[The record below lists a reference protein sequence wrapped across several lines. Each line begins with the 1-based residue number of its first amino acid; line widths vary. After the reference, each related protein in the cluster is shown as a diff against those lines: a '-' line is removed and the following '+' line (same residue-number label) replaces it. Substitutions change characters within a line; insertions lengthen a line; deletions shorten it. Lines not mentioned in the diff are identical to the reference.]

1 MSYKI
6 PKAPFYM
13 RVLEYDFPLPPTY
26 TTSPLPRLSP
36 YTSKPLP
43 DIPSVTSEG
52 SIYSVEVDELKNVN
66 DPAYVHPVFI
76 NSCLSQERGGST
88 TVEREFPVHQLHPA
102 CLGYFNHKEYQL
114 TMKSIRKAESR
125 AITKQNIPEISI
137 SPPSRGN
144 SIQRRRSTSKPI

>member
-1 MSYKI
+1 MSHKI

-52 SIYSVEVDELKNVN
+52 SIYSVEVDGFNNVD
-66 DPAYVHPVFI
+66 DPAYVHPVFM
-76 NSCLSQERGGST
+76 NSYLSQERGGSSAD
-88 TVEREFPVHQLHPA
+88 EKFPVHQLHPA
-102 CLGYFNHKEYQL
+102 CLGYFNYTKYQSAMEN
-114 TMKSIRKAESR
+114 MKNAESG
-125 AITKQNIPEISI
+125 AINKQNIPQISI

-144 SIQRRRSTSKPI
+144 SIQRRRASSKPI